1 MAESTIAG
9 REVASDCRVVT
20 IGGSA
25 GSIDVLLEVLPDLRS
40 PLSFALI
47 IVLHRKNTVDSAL
60 ATLLAT
66 KTNLPFQEVE
76 DKDALVPGVI
86 YLAPADYHLLIEQDG
101 TFSLDDS
108 EKVNYSRPSIDV
120 AFESIADVYGSALA
134 GILLSGANSD
144 GTAGL
149 RVIKE
154 KGGITVVQN
163 PKTAQAGFMP
173 KQALLSIAVD
183 FVLTP
188 PELAVFINALNV
200 S

>member
-1 MAESTIAG
+1 MAKSRVTDRG
-9 REVASDCRVVT
+9 VANGCQVV
-20 IGGSA
+20 IVGGSA
-25 GSIDVLLEVLPDLRS
+25 GSIDVLLEVLPSLRS
-40 PLSFALI
+40 PLPFALI

-66 KTNLPFQEVE
+66 KTILPFREVE
-76 DKDALVPGVI
+76 DKDALIPGVI

-120 AFESIADVYGSALA
+120 TFESVADVYGSALA
-134 GILLSGANSD
+134 GILLSGANAD
-144 GTAGL
+144 GTVGL
-149 RVIKE
+149 QAIKKE
-154 KGGITVVQN
+154 GGITVVQN

-173 KQALLSIAVD
+173 RQALLSAAVD
-183 FVLTP
+183 YVLTP
-188 PELAVFINALNV
+188 PELAVFINTLNV